1 MTKATYP
8 ADRDGP
14 EEFLP
19 LPKVSNF
26 LYPALPAQAHGKV
39 KTQYAYLAITQNG
52 SQPFQEVLFD
62 LS

>member
-39 KTQYAYLAITQNG
+39 KTQDRK
-52 SQPFQEVLFD
+52 SVV
-62 LS
+62 